1 MKKVLWLLGF
11 VVSMVLSV
19 SGCKQSLTRE
29 AYLKGEPGGP
39 WGYLYGTRE
48 LVREGVGFQLLM
60 SLRIEPLEENGEK
73 PFSIGATSAQKGY
86 YFYRVKPG
94 KYTIKEWSVSGGES
108 KTKTY
113 PVNYVF
119 EVQENIITYLGH
131 TIFFQKGFVGERYD
145 WVSYMMTS
153 IDTMKEDM
161 EMLYKD
167 IPETKELKV
176 LNKAWKFTSEK

>member
-48 LVREGVGFQLLM
+48 LVRKGVSFNLMM
-60 SLRIEPLEENGEK
+60 SLQIEPLEANGEK
-73 PFSIGATSAQKGY
+73 PFSIGATSAEKGY

-94 KYTIKEWSVSGGES
+94 KYAIKEWGVSGGDS
-108 KTKTY
+108 GAKSY
-113 PVNYVF
+113 PVGHVF
-119 EVQENIITYLGH
+119 EVRENTITYLGY
-131 TIFFQKGFVGERYD
+131 TLFLQEGFTRDGYD
-145 WVSYMMTS
+145 WISYTLTS
-153 IDTMKEDM
+153 SDTMKEDM
-161 EMLYKD
+161 EMLYRD

-176 LNKAWKFTSEK
+176 LNKAWKFSSEK